1 MAIRAKE
8 IGWSNEAK
16 LLHEI
21 LKSIDRIEKLLRTTT
36 TTTTAAPTTTT
47 TTTASPTT
55 TTTTTLI

>member
-21 LKSIDRIEKLLRTTT
+21 LKGLDRIEKLLRVTTTT
-36 TTTTAAPTTTT
+36 TTTTAVPTTTT
-47 TTTASPTT
+47 TTT
-55 TTTTTLI
+55 I